1 MSTATHV
8 ETIDMTRPG
17 IPMSRLIKVELRK
30 LVDTRAGMWLLISI
44 AALSALVMVILIWAL
59 AANDESATFKDFVGA
74 MSTPMGILLPVL
86 GIMSVTSEWGQRTG
100 LVTFTLEPRR
110 SRVVIAKLVSA
121 VVVAVVGLVISIG
134 LGALGNV
141 LFGLITGDDTVW
153 NAGGLELGGFF
164 LANVIGLLTGFAFG
178 MLFMNTA
185 AAIVLFFVY
194 SFVLPG
200 LFAAGAAL
208 MDWFKDLRPWI
219 DFASAQGPLFDA
231 TMTGRDWAQFAVS
244 GLIWF
249 VLPLAVGIWRLLRAE
264 VK

>member
-1 MSTATHV
+1 
-8 ETIDMTRPG
+8 
-17 IPMSRLIKVELRK
+17 
-30 LVDTRAGMWLLISI
+30 
-44 AALSALVMVILIWAL
+44 MVILIWAL

-121 VVVAVVGLVISIG
+121 VVVAIVGLVISIG

-219 DFASAQGPLFDA
+219 DFASAQGPLYDA
-231 TMTGRDWAQFAVS
+231 TMTGKDWAQFAVS